1 MNWLK
6 SLPVSYEGL
15 LNDIKV
21 INFSVALDEVE
32 LLLPAGLKAMNF
44 EGRAMISLADL
55 QLCEMRPKY
64 LPKWLALNYRH
75 VALRVLVE
83 RKKAGSG
90 TEPAIYFLKSFCGS
104 ACLVC
109 GGDFLT
115 DYRLCKAKIKGANMT
130 SIETPNTFLNYT
142 LSGQND
148 IVDEQDICRTARLNT
163 AYAVHGGD
171 IWQTQIQPDDWPLEP
186 VNCSAFT
193 TNLFNDYR
201 VEAAYEVKGTLDF
214 SRSVPSLIN
223 GAQKREHVLPF
234 RVRCSPL

>member
-6 SLPVSYEGL
+6 SLPITYEGL
-15 LNDIKV
+15 LKDVKV
-21 INFSVALDEVE
+21 INFSVALDE
-32 LLLPAGLKAMNF
+32 LAPLMPAGLKAMNF

-55 QLCEMRPKY
+55 QICEMRPKY

-90 TEPAIYFLKSFCGS
+90 TEPAIYFLKSFCES

-109 GGDFLT
+109 GGGFLT
-115 DYRLCKAKIKGANMT
+115 DYRLCKAKIKGGNET
-130 SIETPNTFLNYT
+130 SIETPNTFLNYALNSEKDT
-142 LSGQND
+142 SD
-148 IVDEQDICRTARLNT
+148 KQDLRRTARLNT
-163 AYAVHGGD
+163 AYAVHGED

-186 VNCSAFT
+186 VNCSAFA
-193 TNLFNDYR
+193 TNLFKDYR
-201 VEAAYEVKGTLDF
+201 LEAAYEVKGTLDF

-223 GAQKREHVLPF
+223 GAQKREHVRPY